1 MWYNR
6 SSTNLESLGYKKNKL
21 DICVFNRIEKDNAQI
36 TLILHVDD
44 MKITSNSEFNIDQ
57 VIAEIEILY
66 TGLTKQRG
74 RIINYIG
81 MTFDHSKHDCVRII
95 MSNCI
100 NEVLEGCTV
109 MAQTPA
115 HSNLFDIRSIEDS
128 PLLADEDR
136 ERFHSV
142 TAQLLYLAKRVRPDL
157 LVAVAFLTKQVSAP
171 QKDDQGRLVRAIQY
185 LRETSH
191 MGIVPEGQRSISFCG
206 CILRSAC

>member
-1 MWYNR
+1 M
-6 SSTNLESLGYKKNKL
+6 SVAT
-21 DICVFNRIEKDNAQI
+21 
-36 TLILHVDD
+36 LHVDD

-66 TGLTKQRG
+66 PGLTKQRG

-81 MTFDHSKHDCVRII
+81 MTFDYSKHDCERIT
-95 MSNCI
+95 MSNYM

-109 MAQTPA
+109 MAGKSQTPA

-142 TAQLLYLAKRVRPDL
+142 TAQLLYLAKRVRPDV
-157 LVAVAFLTKQVSAP
+157 LVAVAFLTKRV
-171 QKDDQGRLVRAIQY
+171 
-185 LRETSH
+185 
-191 MGIVPEGQRSISFCG
+191 SISPTERRSREASSCDTIPARNFAHGNSVGRTAKYINSCLRG